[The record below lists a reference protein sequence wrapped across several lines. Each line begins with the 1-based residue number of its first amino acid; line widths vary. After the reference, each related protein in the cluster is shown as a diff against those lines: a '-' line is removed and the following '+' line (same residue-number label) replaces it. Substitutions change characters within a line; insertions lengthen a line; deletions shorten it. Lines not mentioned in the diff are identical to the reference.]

1 MNGIKPKEGW
11 GTLEAAEKEALPH
24 QFIMA
29 VSTVDVP
36 PGRIYY
42 NTVKRTLRKHRW
54 GTEPSLE
61 EMERH
66 NAQYESPPIYFIV
79 DDEVEFALNA
89 AYYVSAIRGVEANSI
104 KYWTARKQI
113 AKRAT

>member
-1 MNGIKPKEGW
+1 
-11 GTLEAAEKEALPH
+11 
-24 QFIMA
+24 
-29 VSTVDVP
+29 
-36 PGRIYY
+36 
-42 NTVKRTLRKHRW
+42 
-54 GTEPSLE
+54 
-61 EMERH
+61 MERH